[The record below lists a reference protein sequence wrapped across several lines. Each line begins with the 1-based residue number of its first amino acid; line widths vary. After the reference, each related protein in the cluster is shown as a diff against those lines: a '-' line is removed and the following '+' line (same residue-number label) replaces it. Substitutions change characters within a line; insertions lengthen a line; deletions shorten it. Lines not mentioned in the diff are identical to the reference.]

1 MFFAPAIR
9 NNSMLAPALGTVDLG
24 FERFMNEAFKGF
36 GFGTPFHGLEEDDK
50 SWTLTVDMP
59 GVAKEQLALNIEGR
73 LVRIETSAESRRQF
87 KGSYE
92 LPHDIDP
99 DACEAR
105 LENGVLTV
113 KLAKREPQKTGHQIA
128 IK

>member
-9 NNSMLAPALGTVDLG
+9 NASMLAPALGTVDLG
-24 FERFMNEAFKGF
+24 FERFMNEAFKGLD
-36 GFGTPFHGLEEDDK
+36 FGTPLHQLEEDDK

-59 GVAKEQLALNIEGR
+59 GVVKEQLSLNIEGR
-73 LVRIETSAESRRQF
+73 LVRIETSADSRRRF

-99 DACEAR
+99 DGCEAR

-113 KLAKREPQKTGHQIA
+113 KLAKREPQKTGQQIA